1 MIRRRQPLFA
11 GVADATLFRRLATVG
26 AALVLVL
33 LSCGREPTAP
43 QTRDIAPRFARGFSF
58 STVFPQLAGSSAFAD
73 LVDFN
78 RVHIQL
84 HRVDGSVAL
93 DTTVT
98 FPPGAESLTLSFD
111 IRLAPGTPATGEVL
125 SLDLA
130 YLNAAGAVVFTG
142 GPISIVAVPSVA
154 GAPPPK
160 PVTVPVVYTGPGST
174 ARSVLISP
182 RTLSVNTGAP
192 FAFSAVGLDAAG
204 ATVAGTPIV
213 YTVLDPARAT
223 LASSTAGAGTALGV
237 RGTARVVAQLI
248 NGAAD
253 TATLTIN
260 PVASAIVAVSG
271 NGQSGIVGKPTP
283 RTLAQPLVV
292 RVTAADG
299 LGVAGVP
306 VTFAAADGGSV
317 TPATVTTDANGNA
330 QTSWTLGLTAL
341 SQTAS
346 ASAAGLAGS
355 PVAFSATGTL
365 LPATRLSLLSGPAAG
380 SSIAAGTGIG
390 LVVTALDKDGDLVSS
405 FTGTVN
411 VALSANPSGGTL
423 AGASS
428 VSAVAGVA
436 SFTALNIIKL
446 GTGYALQA
454 TSGSLT
460 PVATP
465 SFNIVPGAAASLVLL
480 GGGGQTG
487 AAGSTLAPVTALV
500 TDVNGN
506 AMAGVTVTFGV
517 ASGGGSVTPTTAV
530 TDAAGHAVAAW
541 TLGSLLGAQTL
552 GISSSGVPSLT
563 VSATALGALQAWVIT
578 QQPSALLVAGSMIAP
593 AVVAELHDA
602 GNARVTGFNGSAS
615 VAIGTN
621 SGSAT
626 LGGTATVTAVNG
638 VATFSGLTV
647 NKAGVGYTLTVNS
660 TGAGAGTTTPFSVIA
675 GAASVLSIA
684 SGNAQSGPVST
695 ALAQPIVA
703 LVTDANGNAKAGESV
718 TFAVTGGGGSVSL
731 ATGTTDAAGHASTS
745 WTLGATVGAQT
756 LNVASTELPTVSAS
770 ATGTSTASTWV
781 FTGQPGASQVAGAV
795 VTPALVAEL
804 RNASGAV
811 VTTFIGTAT
820 LALGANPGASA
831 LGGTVSVTAVNG
843 VATFS
848 TPTLNKVGTGYT
860 LVVSSTGAT
869 SGTTS
874 LFNVIAA
881 AAANLSLQSGG
892 AQSGSY
898 GTVLAAPVVA
908 VVVDAFGNPVAGT
921 TVTFAVASGGGVV
934 GAPSVT
940 TSASGLASNTWT
952 LGAANAQT
960 LTVASAG
967 LIGSP
972 ITVSA
977 ITGGGTIAQTVVSP
991 QRDTVTALGLTR
1003 QLTAQAHD
1011 ATAANV
1017 VGSYTWVSRAPTV
1030 ATVSSTGLVAAL
1042 ANGSVYLVAT
1052 EVGGTKD
1059 SALIVVQQ
1067 RVATVSVT
1075 PGSRTL
1081 YAGAGFT
1088 FTAQAVDGNNRAM
1101 VTQPPFTWSSTVPSA
1116 ATVNASTGVVAAVA
1130 IGSTQIRATSGT
1142 FVGVSNLTV
1151 ITLITRIDVSRDS
1164 AGAVVPDVFSLAALG
1179 FGRAYRAI
1187 AYDTAGTAMTGVSF
1201 TWLSTNNSVALLD
1214 TIQATRAHAIAA
1226 ANGATAIQASAQGV
1240 TGAAT
1245 LNVAQVLTAIDLQP
1259 TTLIVALGGTSSL
1272 LARGRDANGRFIA
1285 GGSFAY
1291 SSSAPTVATVGLTSG
1306 LVTGLANNASANI
1319 TATSGAITSNTAV
1332 VQVNNSGAAIIS
1344 FGRDTIGVG
1353 RGSSLS
1359 VPILLSKPSTSAVTV
1374 NLAVADTFAFWSPVT
1389 VTIPIGS
1396 NSVNATLNGRN
1407 AGTTHIT
1414 AVDGSSTGYTGATSV
1429 VNVQANMHI
1438 VSGATLNVGDQY
1450 STQVLLS
1457 DPSPPGGTYVTFAY
1471 GTAGKVSVSPD
1482 PAFIPAGQLA
1492 ANLVISGLAAGS
1504 STITPAAT
1512 GVSGTAVSVFV
1523 QAAQLTLPYTSIVL
1537 GAGQF
1542 DPNQI
1547 VQVPTNLR
1555 SALIV
1560 GLASSDSTV
1569 ASAPPSVTIG
1579 TNNNFA
1585 YFPVAARNVGRASIF
1600 ANAAGWAPDTL
1611 FVTSTTPRVR
1621 VSGGTTMNVTSAAT
1635 TLSIYS
1641 ADSSYVVHSR
1651 TNSLA
1656 VRVSSSDS
1664 TVMRVLDTLI
1674 TIPAGQYSALT
1685 NPRVIPGG
1693 VPGSAFIKVTASG
1706 HIADSTSFTVTGP
1719 ALYFSWSTNRLGV
1732 GQQDASNYVQIPN
1745 AIAMPLTITIGN
1757 SDSTFAAT
1765 AQTITMAA
1773 GQNYQYFTVRGK
1785 STGTSTLTASA
1796 AGYISVSASTTVTT
1810 PRVSLN
1816 GGYAIPVYST
1826 TGTQGFVG
1834 DSIPGSTHNRTTPL
1848 AVTFRSSNPSVMTVD
1863 SLEMIQPGTFYTQ
1876 QQATITTLTLGTAWI
1891 IASAPGH
1898 RPDSVLWTVQPAP
1911 LHFNTRN
1918 YTIGARQAS
1927 GPSTLYAYIPSGRP
1941 GIVPVTL
1948 TTRTGRVQLSVSV
1961 DTILATQTG
1970 RYFALNALSAGLDT
1984 IVATAT
1990 GYLPDTAFVRVTS
2003 PKLVSNGIPGAAN
2016 TTAPPGTTYVSALD
2030 SVGSYHFTADTVTIH
2045 AVSSNPSVL
2054 QPDSA
2059 YFHIPKGQQNASTR
2073 IIYVGVGTANITYS
2087 DSIGGYA
2094 PTTTND
2100 VTVSGP
2106 ALNIAGGTGILGMRQ
2121 QTQMG
2126 QYYVS
2131 SPNNVGTPLV
2141 VNLLSTGTR
2150 VATVPATVTIPANSN
2165 SAYFTITAQ
2174 DTVGTIQIQATATG
2188 YTATSLNMQVTPPK
2202 FVVSF
2207 GTPPFYSTTPPTAFY
2222 VYAADAN
2229 GNHHPAAE
2237 NVTVTLTS
2245 STPGVATT
2253 DSATVTIPSGQDH
2266 SNLVHWIPGAAG
2278 TATLTATDARAV
2290 YYQYGPAT
2298 GNVTVLTPTASL
2310 SFNVLNLGVGQYTD
2324 QSVSLPENRIT
2335 SALSVPLTHAAVPS
2349 TSTPSSVT
2357 IPLYGYLQAFRVAG
2371 TSIGIDTIT
2380 AAPAGHIPATGTVNV
2395 GLGRLDPMVGWP
2407 ASLAVGDSV
2416 LVTMYSRDPALGVRF
2431 VAAATTFALSSS
2443 ANIRFVSATT
2453 SNSITSVVIPQDLQ
2467 YVQFYVKALSSGVG
2481 TASITNANYTTYTN
2495 SVSVP

>member
-1 MIRRRQPLFA
+1 VIRRRQPLFA

-78 RVHIQL
+78 RVRIQL

-142 GPISIVAVPSVA
+142 GPISIVAAPSVA

-174 ARSVLISP
+174 ARTVQISP

-204 ATVAGTPIV
+204 ATVANTPIV

-260 PVASAIVAVSG
+260 PVASAIAAVSG
-271 NGQSGIVGKPTP
+271 TGQTGIVGKPTP

-317 TPATVTTDANGNA
+317 TPATATTDANGNA

-355 PVAFSATGTL
+355 PVAFSATGTV
-365 LPATRLSLLSGPAAG
+365 LPATRLSLLGGPAAG

-390 LVVTALDKDGDLVSS
+390 LVVTAQDTDGDLVSS
-405 FTGTVN
+405 FTGTVD

-436 SFTALNIIKL
+436 SFTALNIMKP

-506 AMAGVTVTFGV
+506 AKAGVTVTFGV

-530 TDAAGHAVAAW
+530 TDVAGHAVAAW

-578 QQPSALLVAGSMIAP
+578 QQPSASQVAGSMIAP

-602 GNARVTGFNGSAS
+602 DNGRVTGFNGSAT

-647 NKAGVGYTLTVNS
+647 NKAGVGYTLAVNS

-684 SGNAQSGPVST
+684 SGNAQSGAVST
-695 ALAQPIVA
+695 ALSQPVLA
-703 LVTDANGNAKAGESV
+703 LVTDANGNPKAGVAV
-718 TFAVTGGGGSVSL
+718 TFAVTAGGGSVS
-731 ATGTTDAAGHASTS
+731 APTSTTDAAGHASTT
-745 WTLGATVGAQT
+745 WTLGTLVGTQT
-756 LNVASTELPTVSAS
+756 LSVASAGLTTVAAT
-770 ATGTSTASTWV
+770 ATGTSTGLTWV
-781 FTGQPGASQVAGAV
+781 FTSQPSASQTAGVAL
-795 VTPALVAEL
+795 TPAFIAEL
-804 RNASGAV
+804 HTASGAV
-811 VTTFIGTAT
+811 VTTFNGTAT
-820 LALGANPGASA
+820 LALGANPGAVV
-831 LGGTVSVTAVNG
+831 VSPVNVTAVNG
-843 VATFS
+843 VATFPS
-848 TPTLNKVGTGYT
+848 LSMSKVGAGYT
-860 LVVSSTGAT
+860 AVVSSTGTT
-869 SGTTS
+869 SGTTNP
-874 LFNVIAA
+874 FNVIAA
-881 AAANLSLQSGG
+881 AAATLSLQSGG
-892 AQSGSY
+892 AQSGVY
-898 GTVLAAPVVA
+898 GTALTSPIVA
-908 VVVDAFGNPVAGT
+908 LVVDAFQNPVAGT
-921 TVTFAVASGGGVV
+921 TVTFAVAAGGGSI
-934 GAPSVT
+934 ATPTAT
-940 TSASGLASNTWT
+940 TNASGLASTTWT
-952 LGAANAQT
+952 LGASGAQA
-960 LTVASAG
+960 LTVTAAG
-967 LIGSP
+967 LAGSP
-972 ITVSA
+972 LTVGA
-977 ITGGGTIAQTVVSP
+977 NTGTGTITQTVVSP
-991 QRDTVTALGLTR
+991 QRDTSTALGLSR
-1003 QLTAQAHD
+1003 QFTAQARD
-1011 ATAANV
+1011 AANTNV
-1017 VGSYTWVSRAPTV
+1017 AGTFTWVSRAPSIV
-1030 ATVSSTGLVAAL
+1030 TVSSTGLATSVS
-1042 ANGSVYLVAT
+1042 NGSAYIVAT
-1052 EVGGTKD
+1052 ETGGTRD

-1088 FTAQAVDGNNRAM
+1088 FTAQAVDGNNRPMA
-1101 VTQPPFTWSSTVPSA
+1101 TQPAFTWSSTVPSA

-1164 AGAVVPDVFSLAALG
+1164 AGAVAPDVFSLAALG

-1187 AYDTAGTAMTGVSF
+1187 AYDTAGIAMTGVSF

-1285 GGSFAY
+1285 GGSFSY
-1291 SSSAPTVATVGLTSG
+1291 SSSAPAVATVGLTSG
-1306 LVTGLANNASANI
+1306 LVTGMANNASANI

-1438 VSGATLNVGDQY
+1438 ANGATLNLGDQY
-1450 STQVLLS
+1450 STQVILS

-1471 GTAGKVSVSPD
+1471 GTPGIVSVSPA

-1492 ANLVISGLAAGS
+1492 ANLVISGIAIGN
-1504 STITPAAT
+1504 STITPVAT
-1512 GVSGTAVSVFV
+1512 GVTGTAVSVFV
-1523 QAAQLTLPYTSIVL
+1523 LAPQLKLAYRSIML

-1542 DPNQI
+1542 DPNPY
-1547 VQVPTNLR
+1547 VQVPTYPSN
-1555 SALIV
+1555 ALV
-1560 GLASSDSTV
+1560 VSLSSSDSMV

-1579 TNNNFA
+1579 VNQYA
-1585 YFPVAARNVGRASIF
+1585 ASFPVAARNAGRASIF
-1600 ANAAGWAPDTL
+1600 ANAGGWVPDTL

-1621 VSGGTTMNVTSAAT
+1621 VSGGTTLNVTSLAT
-1635 TLSIYS
+1635 NVSTY
-1641 ADSSYVVHSR
+1641 ATDSNYATHPR

-1656 VRVSSSDS
+1656 VRVSSSDT
-1664 TVMRVLDTLI
+1664 TVIRVLDTLI
-1674 TIPAGQYSALT
+1674 TIPAGAIYAPT
-1685 NPRVIPGG
+1685 HARVIPGG
-1693 VPGSAFIKVTASG
+1693 APGSAYIRVTASG
-1706 HIADSTSFTVTGP
+1706 HFADSTSFAVTGP
-1719 ALYFSWSTNRLGV
+1719 ALYFSWSNNRVGV
-1732 GQQDASNYVQIPN
+1732 GQEDANNYVQIPN
-1745 AIAMPLTITIGN
+1745 AIATPLTITIGN

-1765 AQTITMAA
+1765 AQTITMPA
-1773 GQNYQYFTVRGK
+1773 GQIYQYVTVRGK

-1796 AGYISVSASTTVTT
+1796 AGYASVSASTTVTT

-1826 TGTQGFVG
+1826 TSTQGYVG

-1863 SLEMIQPGTFYTQ
+1863 SLEMIQPGTYYTQ
-1876 QQATITTLTLGTAWI
+1876 PQAKLTTLTVGTAWI

-1898 RPDSVLWTVQPAP
+1898 RPDSVQWTVQPAP
-1911 LHFNTRN
+1911 LRFNTRN
-1918 YTIGARQAS
+1918 YRIGARQAS
-1927 GPSTLYAYIPSGRP
+1927 GPSTLYAYIPAGRP
-1941 GIVPVTL
+1941 VIVPVTF

-1961 DTILATQTG
+1961 DTILATQTV

-1990 GYLPDTAFVRVTS
+1990 GYLPDTAFVLVTS
-2003 PKLVSNGIPGAAN
+2003 PKLVSNGIPGTAN

-2030 SVGSYHFTADTVTIH
+2030 SLGSYHFTADTVTIH

-2054 QPDSA
+2054 QPDSV
-2059 YFHIPKGQQNASTR
+2059 YFHIPKGQQNASTG

-2094 PTTTND
+2094 PTTTNL

-2106 ALNIAGGTGILGMRQ
+2106 ALNIAGGNGILGMRQ
-2121 QTQMG
+2121 QTQNG

-2131 SPNNVGTPLV
+2131 APNNVGTPLV

-2165 SAYFTITAQ
+2165 FAYFTITAR

-2188 YTATSLNMQVTPPK
+2188 YTATSTNMQVTPPK

-2207 GTPPFYSTTPPTAFY
+2207 STPLYTTAPPSAFY

-2229 GNHHPAAE
+2229 GNHHAAAE

-2245 STPGVATT
+2245 LALNVATT

-2266 SNLVHWIPGAAG
+2266 SNLVHWIPGAMG

-2290 YYQYGPAT
+2290 YYQYGSAT
-2298 GNVTVLTPTASL
+2298 GNVTVQTPTASL

-2324 QSVSLPENRIT
+2324 QNVSLPESRIT
-2335 SALSVPLTHAAVPS
+2335 SALNVPLTHAAVPS

-2357 IPLYGYLQAFRVAG
+2357 IPLYGYFQAFRLSG

-2395 GLGRLDPMVGWP
+2395 NLGRLDPIVGWP

-2416 LVTMYSRDPALGVRF
+2416 LVTMYSRDPAQGPRF
-2431 VAAATTFALSSS
+2431 VTAATIFALSSS

-2453 SNSITSVVIPQDLQ
+2453 SNSITSVVIPQDLN

-2481 TASITNANYTTYTN
+2481 SASITNANYTTYTN
-2495 SVSVP
+2495 SLSVP